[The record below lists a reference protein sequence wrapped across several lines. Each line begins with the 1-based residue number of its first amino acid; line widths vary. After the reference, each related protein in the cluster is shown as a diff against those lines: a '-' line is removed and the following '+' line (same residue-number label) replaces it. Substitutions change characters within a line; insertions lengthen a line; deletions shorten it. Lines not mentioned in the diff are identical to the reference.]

1 MDDVEPTKGDN
12 NEIQPHSTAQAL
24 NEPKNTGPHQSN
36 PWNHLQPN
44 TLHLGAQPAANKPVE
59 QPKEIIESRQREGRN
74 TEKEQQQLASSG
86 EGEHLPLKKKQKSP
100 TTLATSPPAVME
112 KDPIDKLIKHL
123 FQFSLRD
130 TDRLVY
136 LGDLAK
142 ELTAEKQKLFLNADN
157 LERALSERLM
167 KRSID
172 LTEDARKESPMEYI
186 MSCLSRIEK
195 FKRKKNT
202 DTAVTKTLEKAEEYI
217 VNYATTILQEPELF
231 PSPSHK
237 PSAQGSILN
246 ALKDPG
252 DSRGNSAREILPYV
266 AKEAEA
272 QDCIAVIVEP
282 MFLELV
288 QDMRKLADTSAPFN
302 YGALEALNSLCR
314 QKPFA
319 KHFAS
324 MVSAQETK
332 LPGRGW
338 GEVRVLEAPPLPQQ
352 TGGQQDALALMR
364 NLFMRRQ
371 QLVDG
376 KRLEVES
383 YLAAFFQPSTT
394 SPGVINDVFKDV
406 MRRPPSEANMLR
418 QSLTRDCTSLHNTMH
433 MVITRLVKAG
443 PEAKAG
449 IMRWISRSLELNQG
463 RSKSQPNPAQ
473 ISGDGFAINLA
484 AVLTKLCM
492 PVLQKKNERIDL
504 IEPIFLCT
512 SNGSIT
518 RAYPDNITL
527 VGSSPEDTEGT
538 GATGGISSSTVTKTE
553 SEFHFVTQCFF
564 YALRAVHLGPIQ
576 SLRRIDSLKKHLGH
590 IQRNF
595 PNLMQ
600 EQDTAERV
608 EFEKILKM
616 LYATEAGVI
625 NPEMMSNIIGL
636 YSLFGSWALMLAMGK
651 TSLKGGMGQVTIP
664 LPSPPNA
671 TILNLPEHIMT
682 DSTDVL
688 KMLALHSPQDSLLDG
703 VTNEVY
709 EAILEFY
716 VAFMSTESY
725 LKTHIRAGMADAI
738 FYAFIPD
745 RQKEYSKLGGNESQQ
760 YIRASLLN
768 SNKLVVGHMAPALLR
783 LYGDVESTGYYEAI
797 THRHHI
803 ATILKH
809 IWEDSAHRPA
819 FRGFANADNSETF
832 VRFANGIFNQTN
844 DGIAGSLQRLREIKQ
859 IQEERVSPQWLQMTD
874 EERNQKL
881 ENLAEHERNS
891 SGQLLL
897 ANEVLNMIR
906 YLSLDPVFVEAFME
920 QSLALRLAGMLSS
933 VLVSLSGPRGLDF
946 KIDNPEQYN
955 FYPKE
960 MLTKIFETLLRFAQ
974 GGGERFIEAVAACG
988 FYKYKIFKKATVH
1001 VGKFGS
1007 LSTDITN
1014 AFSEFN
1020 EQVRKRE
1027 QEIEEEEEELG
1038 EAPEEFL
1045 DPLMMSLMEDP
1056 VRLPTSGHILD
1067 RSVIMQHLLNDKHDP
1082 FSRQPLTEEML
1093 EPQPEL
1099 KAKIEAWKAKAIG
1112 KDSD

>member
-1 MDDVEPTKGDN
+1 ML
-12 NEIQPHSTAQAL
+12 L
-24 NEPKNTGPHQSN
+24 N
-36 PWNHLQPN
+36 
-44 TLHLGAQPAANKPVE
+44 V
-59 QPKEIIESRQREGRN
+59 
-74 TEKEQQQLASSG
+74 
-86 EGEHLPLKKKQKSP
+86 
-100 TTLATSPPAVME
+100 
-112 KDPIDKLIKHL
+112 
-123 FQFSLRD
+123 
-130 TDRLVY
+130 
-136 LGDLAK
+136 
-142 ELTAEKQKLFLNADN
+142 DN

-167 KRSID
+167 KQPID
-172 LTEDARKESPMEYI
+172 LNEDARKESPMEYI

-195 FKRKKNT
+195 FKRKKNS
-202 DTAVTKTLEKAEEYI
+202 DDGVKKTLEKAEEYI

-246 ALKDPG
+246 ALKDPA
-252 DSRGNSAREILPYV
+252 DSRGNSARELLPYV

-272 QDCIAVIVEP
+272 QDCVAVIVEP

-288 QDMRKLADTSAPFN
+288 QDMRRVSETSAPFN
-302 YGALEALNSLCR
+302 YGSLEALNSLCR
-314 QKPFA
+314 QKAFA
-319 KHFAS
+319 RHFAS
-324 MVSAQETK
+324 MVSAQESK

-338 GEVRVLEAPPLPQQ
+338 GEVRVIDAPTPQ
-352 TGGQQDALALMR
+352 TGNETDVMAMMR
-364 NLFMRRQ
+364 NIFMRRQ

-376 KRLEVES
+376 KRIEVES
-383 YLAAFFQPSTT
+383 YLGSFFQPSTST
-394 SPGVINDVFKDV
+394 PGVINDIFKDV
-406 MRRPPSEANMLR
+406 MRTPPSQAALLK
-418 QSLTRDCTSLHNTMH
+418 QSLTRDSTSLHNTMH

-449 IMRWISRSLELNQG
+449 IMRWISRALELNQG
-463 RSKSQPNPAQ
+463 RSKSQPNPSQ

-492 PVLQKKNERIDL
+492 PVLQKKNERIEL

-527 VGSSPEDTEGT
+527 VGTSTDEAEGAGSPR
-538 GATGGISSSTVTKTE
+538 GISSSTVTKTE

-576 SLRRIDSLKKHLGH
+576 SLRRVDSLKKHLSH

-600 EQDTAERV
+600 EQGTPERT
-608 EFEKILKM
+608 EFEKILRM

-625 NPEMMSNIIGL
+625 NPEMMTNIVGL

-651 TSLKGGMGQVTIP
+651 TSLKGGMGEITMP
-664 LPSPPNA
+664 LPTPPNP
-671 TILNLPEHIMT
+671 TLLNLPEHIMT
-682 DSTDVL
+682 DSTDLL
-688 KMLALHSPQDSLLDG
+688 KMLALHSPQDGSLLDG

-709 EAILEFY
+709 ESILEFY
-716 VAFMSTESY
+716 VGFMSSETY
-725 LKTHIRAGMADAI
+725 LKTHIRAGMADAL
-738 FYAFIPD
+738 FHVFIPD
-745 RQKEYSKLGGNESQQ
+745 SQKEYSKLGGNESQQ
-760 YIRASLLN
+760 FVRASLLN
-768 SNKLVVGHMAPALLR
+768 SNKLVVANLAPALLR

-809 IWEDSAHRPA
+809 VWEDSSHRPA
-819 FRGFANADNSETF
+819 FRGFAHTDNSETF

-859 IQEERVSPQWLQMTD
+859 IQDERASPQWLQMTED
-874 EERNQKL
+874 ERNQKL

-897 ANEVLNMIR
+897 ANEVINMIR
-906 YLSLDPVFVEAFME
+906 YLSLDPVFVAAFMKE
-920 QSLALRLAGMLSS
+920 SLALRLAGMLSS

-960 MLTKIFETLLRFAQ
+960 MLTRIFETLLRFAQ
-974 GGGERFIEAVAACG
+974 GGGDTFIEAVAACG

-1001 VGKFGS
+1001 VGKFGG
-1007 LSTDITN
+1007 LTTDITN

-1027 QEIEEEEEELG
+1027 QEIEEEEEEMG

-1045 DPLMMSLMEDP
+1045 DPLMMSLMDDP
-1056 VRLPTSGHILD
+1056 VRLPTSGHIVD

-1082 FSRQPLTEEML
+1082 FSRQPLTADML

-1099 KAKIEAWKAKAIG
+1099 KAKIEAWKAKGG
-1112 KDSD
+1112 KAED

>member
-1 MDDVEPTKGDN
+1 MHKYMCIVCVFQG
-12 NEIQPHSTAQAL
+12 EICRLKAQAVFL
-24 NEPKNTGPHQSN
+24 SE
-36 PWNHLQPN
+36 
-44 TLHLGAQPAANKPVE
+44 
-59 QPKEIIESRQREGRN
+59 
-74 TEKEQQQLASSG
+74 
-86 EGEHLPLKKKQKSP
+86 
-100 TTLATSPPAVME
+100 
-112 KDPIDKLIKHL
+112 
-123 FQFSLRD
+123 
-130 TDRLVY
+130 
-136 LGDLAK
+136 LAK
-142 ELTAEKQKLFLNADN
+142 ELTEEKKKLLLNAEN

-167 KRSID
+167 KQPID
-172 LTEDARKESPMEYI
+172 LTEEARKESPMEYI

-195 FKRKKNT
+195 FKRKKNQ
-202 DTAVTKTLEKAEEYI
+202 DKEVTKTLAKAEEYI

-246 ALKDPG
+246 ALKDPA
-252 DSRGNSAREILPYV
+252 DSRSNSAREILPFV
-266 AKEAEA
+266 AREAEA
-272 QDCIAVIVEP
+272 QDCVAVIVEP

-288 QDMRKLADTSAPFN
+288 QDMRRVSDSSAPFN

-314 QKPFA
+314 HKPFA
-319 KHFAS
+319 RHFAS
-324 MVSAQETK
+324 MVSTQESR

-338 GEVRVLEAPPLPQQ
+338 GEVRILEAPRQQ
-352 TGGQQDALALMR
+352 QQGGNQDVMALMR
-364 NLFMRRQ
+364 NILMRRQ
-371 QLVDG
+371 QLVNG
-376 KRLEVES
+376 RRLEVES
-383 YLAAFFQPSTT
+383 YLGSFFQPSTT

-406 MRRPPSEANMLR
+406 MRRPPSEMGMLK
-418 QSLTRDCTSLHNTMH
+418 QSLMRDSTSLHNTMH
-433 MVITRLVKAG
+433 MVITRLVKSG
-443 PEAKAG
+443 PEAKSG
-449 IMRWISRSLELNQG
+449 TMRWISRALELNEG
-463 RSKSQPNPAQ
+463 RSKSQPNPSQ

-492 PVLQKKNERIDL
+492 PVLQKKNERIEL

-518 RAYPDNITL
+518 RAYPDGITL
-527 VGSSPEDTEGT
+527 VGSSNEETQGT
-538 GATGGISSSTVTKTE
+538 GGGKGVSSSTVTQTE

-576 SLRRIDSLKKHLGH
+576 ALRRIDSLKKHLGH

-600 EQDTAERV
+600 DQNTPEWL

-625 NPEMMSNIIGL
+625 NPQMMTDMVGL
-636 YSLFGSWALMLAMGK
+636 YSLFGTWALMHALGK
-651 TSLKGGMGQVTIP
+651 TSLKGGMGAVQLP
-664 LPSPPNA
+664 LPTPPSP
-671 TILNLPEHIMT
+671 TLLNLPEHIMT
-682 DSTDVL
+682 DSTDIL
-688 KMLALHSPQDSLLDG
+688 KMLALHSPQQESLLDG
-703 VTNEVY
+703 VTNEVL
-709 EAILEFY
+709 ESLLEFY
-716 VAFMSTESY
+716 VAFMSTGNY

-738 FYAFIPD
+738 FHVFIPD
-745 RQKEYSKLGGNESQQ
+745 NQKEYSKLGGNESQQ
-760 YIRASLLN
+760 FIRASLLN
-768 SNKLVVGHMAPALLR
+768 SNRLVVEHMAPALLR

-819 FRGFANADNSETF
+819 FRGFAHADNSETF

-859 IQEERVSPQWLQMTD
+859 IQDERASPQWLQLTED
-874 EERNQKL
+874 ERNQKL

-897 ANEVLNMIR
+897 ANEVINMIR

-960 MLTKIFETLLRFAQ
+960 MLTRIFETLLRFAQ
-974 GGGERFIEAVAACG
+974 GGGERFIEAVAGCG

-1001 VGKFGS
+1001 VGKFGG
-1007 LSTDITN
+1007 LTTDITN

-1027 QEIEEEEEELG
+1027 QEIEEEEEEMG

-1045 DPLMMSLMEDP
+1045 DPLMMSVMDDP
-1056 VRLPTSGHILD
+1056 VRLPTSGHIVD
-1067 RSVIMQHLLNDKHDP
+1067 RSVILQHLLNDKHDP

-1099 KAKIEAWKAKAIG
+1099 KAKIEAWKAQG
-1112 KDSD
+1112 SRKDS